1 MEVLSILL
9 KNPQHHSLPHSMPVH
24 LLNGT
29 YHISSFDGSSTVKE
43 FQDSVATEIGCRI
56 TNGFALFSD
65 DPIEKDLEHT
75 LDPTAKLCD
84 VISKWEVA
92 LREKGLGKFENTR
105 VIRLTY
111 KNRLWWKNSARLE
124 TDKERLLLCYQINKQ
139 IVSGRFPLSKEL
151 ALELAALM
159 VQLDAGDCSFG
170 SHKNTSVNNT
180 LNSHPAQSTHS
191 TLHAQTTSVQS
202 AHNVQSLSAH
212 QSPSSTLNGS
222 SIHGALSP
230 NNLVQTS
237 NTLSA
242 LNSVHHILTAHSN
255 QALSAI
261 DKFYPYRYRDQLSQ
275 EGLADLQAK
284 LLEKW
289 RALKGRTQMD
299 CVRIY
304 LTCTRKW
311 PFFGATLFQVRRQN
325 KIDCA

>member
-1 MEVLSILL
+1 MEAVCFLGGRELKPSRMEVLSILL

-29 YHISSFDGSSTVKE
+29 YHITSFAGSTTIKE
-43 FQDSVATEIGCRI
+43 FQDSLAHEICCRT
-56 TNGFALFSD
+56 TNGFAIFSD

-75 LDPTAKLCD
+75 LDANAKLCD
-84 VISKWEVA
+84 LISKWEIA
-92 LREKGLGKFENTR
+92 LREKGLGKFENSR

-124 TDKERLLLCYQINKQ
+124 TDKERLLLCYQVNKQ
-139 IVSGRFPLSKEL
+139 IVSGRFPLSREL

-159 VQLDAGDCSFG
+159 AQLDMGDCSFG

-180 LNSHPAQSTHS
+180 LSNQGTY
-191 TLHAQTTSVQS
+191 
-202 AHNVQSLSAH
+202 NKH
-212 QSPSSTLNGS
+212 QSPKSTTNGT
-222 SIHGALSP
+222 LSP
-230 NNLVQTS
+230 PTAIQNS

-242 LNSVHHILTAHSN
+242 LNNVHGILTAHSN
-255 QALSAI
+255 QALNAI
-261 DKFYPYRYRDQLSQ
+261 DKFYPYRYRDQLTQ
-275 EGLADLQAK
+275 DGLTELQGK

-289 RALKGRTQMD
+289 RGLKGRTQLD

-311 PFFGATLFQVRRQN
+311 PFFGATLFQVS
-325 KIDCA
+325 ILS

>member
-1 MEVLSILL
+1 MNPILKILNAGGRELKPSRMEVLSILL

-29 YHISSFDGSSTVKE
+29 YHITSFDGSTTIKE
-43 FQDSVATEIGCRI
+43 FQDSLAHEIGCRI
-56 TNGFALFSD
+56 NNGFTIFSD

-75 LDPTAKLCD
+75 LDLNAKLCD
-84 VISKWEVA
+84 LISKWEIA
-92 LREKGLGKFENTR
+92 LREKGLGKFENSR

-139 IVSGRFPLSKEL
+139 IVSGRFPLSREL

-159 VQLDAGDCSFG
+159 AQLDVGDCSFSKNG
-170 SHKNTSVNNT
+170 SLATTQSVHCT
-180 LNSHPAQSTHS
+180 LSSS
-191 TLHAQTTSVQS
+191 SV
-202 AHNVQSLSAH
+202 H
-212 QSPSSTLNGS
+212 QSPSSTSKLTKPGT
-222 SIHGALSP
+222 LSP
-230 NNLVQTS
+230 PTTTNTVQTS
-237 NTLSA
+237 NTLNNVQS
-242 LNSVHHILTAHSN
+242 ILAAHSN

-275 EGLADLQAK
+275 DGLVELQNK

-289 RALKGRTQMD
+289 RGLKGRTQLD

-311 PFFGATLFQVRRQN
+311 PYFGATLFQVCN
-325 KIDCA
+325 NANFA

>member
-1 MEVLSILL
+1 M

-24 LLNGT
+24 LLNGHYQVT
-29 YHISSFDGSSTVKE
+29 SFDGSSTVKE
-43 FQDSVATEIGCRI
+43 FQDSLATEIGCRI

-75 LDPTAKLCD
+75 LDPSVKLCD

-105 VIRLTY
+105 MIILTY

-159 VQLDAGDCSFG
+159 VQLDIGDF
-170 SHKNTSVNNT
+170 SHKSSSLNNT
-180 LNSHPAQSTHS
+180 LNPNQTHTSNVHLSNTNSHQ
-191 TLHAQTTSVQS
+191 
-202 AHNVQSLSAH
+202 
-212 QSPSSTLNGS
+212 TLNIQPSPNTSNMQGT
-222 SIHGALSP
+222 LSP
-230 NNLVQTS
+230 NNVVQNS
-237 NTLSA
+237 NTLST
-242 LNSVHHILTAHSN
+242 LNSVHHILTSHSN
-255 QALSAI
+255 VVLSAI
-261 DKFYPYRYRDQLSQ
+261 DKFYPYRYRDQLNQ
-275 EGLADLQAK
+275 EGLSDLQAK
-284 LLEKW
+284 LLDKW
-289 RALKGRTQMD
+289 RSLKGRTQLD

-311 PFFGATLFQVRRQN
+311 PYFGAMLFQVRFFQ
-325 KIDCA
+325 IQYFFTLII